1 VLGLVLFL
9 IFINDIVGIFGSGLT
24 VKLFADDVKKMMP
37 LSMMSMTMFFC
48 KKDLMHFM
56 HGQTFGN
63 WLFHYKNALFY
74 ILVGKT
80 LTITIQ

>member
-1 VLGLVLFL
+1 VHGPVLFR
-9 IFINDIVGIFGSGLT
+9 IFINDIVDIFGSGLT
-24 VKLFADDVKKMMP
+24 VKLFADDIKFMP
-37 LSMMSMTMFFC
+37 LSMMSMTLFYC

-63 WLFHYKNALFY
+63 FLYKNALFY
-74 ILVGKT
+74 ILVGIT